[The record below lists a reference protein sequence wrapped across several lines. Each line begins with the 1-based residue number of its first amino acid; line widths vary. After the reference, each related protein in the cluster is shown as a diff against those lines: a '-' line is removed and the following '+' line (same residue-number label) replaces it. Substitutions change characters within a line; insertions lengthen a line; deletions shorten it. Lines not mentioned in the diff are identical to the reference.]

1 VNVAVVVPWRNTDPH
16 RVRAYEH
23 VTGHLQTLLPDAI
36 HLPAVDD
43 RSHET
48 FSRAASRNLGVFFA
62 EQAGADVVVLCDAD
76 TIPERAP
83 LLAAIEQ
90 ARKDG
95 RLHMPFDRFRGLTQH
110 GTDDYIAGRP
120 AAGCEAEL
128 DWRGSVGGVFVIRP
142 DAWWTAGGMD
152 ERFQAWGGED
162 LAFHRAANTLLGPTQ
177 THAGTIIHLWHPPSQ
192 RDGTPENDAVWA
204 LAERYAA
211 SEGDPDAMRA
221 LIGPATRYERQA
233 HVGQ

>member
-1 VNVAVVVPWRNTDPH
+1 VNVAVIVPWRNTDAY
-16 RVRAYEH
+16 RARAYTH
-23 VTGHLQTLLPDAI
+23 VTTRLRELLPDARHI
-36 HLPAVDD
+36 FGADARDCDPF
-43 RSHET
+43 R
-48 FSRAASRNLGVFFA
+48 RAASRNLGVMFA

-90 ARKDG
+90 ARSDG
-95 RLHMPFDRFRGLTQH
+95 RLHMPFDRFRGLTQQ
-110 GTDDYIAGRP
+110 GTDGYIAGRP
-120 AAGCEAEL
+120 AVECEAEL

-142 DAWWTAGGMD
+142 DSWWTAGGMD

-162 LAFHRAANTLLGPTQ
+162 LALHRAANTLLGPTQ
-177 THAGTIIHLWHPPSQ
+177 THAGIITHLWHPPSQ

-211 SEGDPDAMRA
+211 AEGDPDAIRA
-221 LIGPATRYERQA
+221 L
-233 HVGQ
+233 VGS